1 MEHRMNEH
9 IRVGIVGISGYS
21 GLATIKLL
29 LNHPNVRLTYVSA
42 NTTQGKLAE
51 IWPQLNGKTKL
62 YCEQFNADK
71 AASLCD
77 VVFLA
82 VPHCV
87 SMEIT
92 PQLLA
97 KKIAVIDLS
106 GDYRLHSA
114 AAYKKWY
121 GKKHLDPRR
130 LSKAVYG
137 MPEIF
142 RAKIAKATL
151 IANPGCYPTAAIL
164 GLAPLVGLQT
174 KAIGSI
180 IIDAK
185 SGVSGAGKKA
195 VPSMM
200 FAEVNESLKAYKI
213 FCHQHTPEINQ
224 YLSII
229 AGKEIDATFTAHL
242 LPITTGIYET
252 IYVELAGDGFSAS
265 KIHNLYKKF
274 YKTEPFVRVLKLGE
288 APEIKN
294 VVGTNF
300 CDIGLAF
307 SKEKH
312 QLIITVAIDNLIK
325 GAAGQA
331 IQNMNILFGFP
342 ETTGLA

>member
-1 MEHRMNEH
+1 MNKY
-9 IRVGIVGISGYS
+9 IRAGIVGVSGYS

-29 LNHPNVRLTYVSA
+29 LSHPNIRLTYVSA
-42 NTTQGKLAE
+42 NTTEGKLTD

-62 YCEQFNADK
+62 YCEPFQAKK
-71 AASLCD
+71 AADLCD

-82 VPHCV
+82 VPHTV
-87 SMEIT
+87 SMEVA
-92 PQLLA
+92 PQLLS
-97 KKIAVIDLS
+97 KGLSVIDLS

-121 GKKHLDPRR
+121 GKKHSDPRR

-137 MPEIF
+137 LPELF
-142 RAKIAKATL
+142 RAKIATAKL

-164 GLAPLVGLQT
+164 GLSPLVGLQT
-174 KAIGSI
+174 ASVGSI

-195 VPSMM
+195 LPAMM
-200 FAEVNESLKAYKI
+200 FAEVNENLKAYKI
-213 FCHQHTPEINQ
+213 FSHQHTPEINQ
-224 YLSII
+224 CLSIV
-229 AGKEIDATFTAHL
+229 AGQNIDVTFTAHL

-252 IYVELAGDGFSAS
+252 IYVAVKGDLSSA
-265 KIHNLYKKF
+265 KIHGMYKKF
-274 YKTEPFVRVLKLGE
+274 YKTEPFVRVLKPGE
-288 APEIKN
+288 IPEIKN

-300 CDIGLAF
+300 CDIGLTF
-307 SKEKH
+307 SKKKQ

-342 ETTGLA
+342 ETTGLP